1 MDLNIIKI
9 ASDTSNNK
17 VIKHYT
23 DIAKQKNPLCGD
35 HIEIKLNIYENQII
49 DFAYQ
54 TKSCVFCQ
62 ASASMLSKKTIKK
75 DIISTK
81 KFLMIAEKLFENDK
95 ISLNSDWKTLKKI
108 FNKKNLSRKEC
119 LLLPIRALLKII
131 KQKNISNINIYW
143 SCLVKISKNL

>member
-81 KFLMIAEKLFENDK
+81 KFLMIADKLFENDK

-131 KQKNISNINIYW
+131 KQRN
-143 SCLVKISKNL
+143 V

>member
-131 KQKNISNINIYW
+131 NQRN
-143 SCLVKISKNL
+143 V

>member
-108 FNKKNLSRKEC
+108 FNKKNLPRKEC

-131 KQKNISNINIYW
+131 KQRN
-143 SCLVKISKNL
+143 V

>member
-81 KFLMIAEKLFENDK
+81 NFLMIAEKLFENDK

-119 LLLPIRALLKII
+119 LLLPVRALLKII
-131 KQKNISNINIYW
+131 NQRN
-143 SCLVKISKNL
+143 V

>member
-119 LLLPIRALLKII
+119 LLLPIRALLKIT
-131 KQKNISNINIYW
+131 KQRN
-143 SCLVKISKNL
+143 V

>member
-131 KQKNISNINIYW
+131 KQRN
-143 SCLVKISKNL
+143 V

>member
-119 LLLPIRALLKII
+119 LLLPIKALLKII
-131 KQKNISNINIYW
+131 KQRN
-143 SCLVKISKNL
+143 V

>member
-95 ISLNSDWKTLKKI
+95 ITLNPEWKTLKKI

-131 KQKNISNINIYW
+131 KQRN
-143 SCLVKISKNL
+143 V

>member
-95 ISLNSDWKTLKKI
+95 ISLNSDWKNLKKI

-131 KQKNISNINIYW
+131 KQRN
-143 SCLVKISKNL
+143 V

>member
-95 ISLNSDWKTLKKI
+95 ISLNSDWETLKKI

-131 KQKNISNINIYW
+131 KQRN
-143 SCLVKISKNL
+143 V

>member
-49 DFAYQ
+49 DLAYQ

-81 KFLMIAEKLFENDK
+81 KFLMIAEKLFENDN

-119 LLLPIRALLKII
+119 LLLPLKTVLKALKI
-131 KQKNISNINIYW
+131 
-143 SCLVKISKNL
+143 

>member
-62 ASASMLSKKTIKK
+62 ASASMLSKKTMKK

-131 KQKNISNINIYW
+131 KQRN
-143 SCLVKISKNL
+143 V

>member
-23 DIAKQKNPLCGD
+23 DIAKQKNTLCGD

-131 KQKNISNINIYW
+131 KQRN
-143 SCLVKISKNL
+143 V

>member
-95 ISLNSDWKTLKKI
+95 ISLNSDWKALKKI

-131 KQKNISNINIYW
+131 KQKN
-143 SCLVKISKNL
+143 V

>member
-95 ISLNSDWKTLKKI
+95 ISLNSDWKTIKKI

-131 KQKNISNINIYW
+131 KQRN
-143 SCLVKISKNL
+143 V

>member
-95 ISLNSDWKTLKKI
+95 ISLNSDWKTLKII

-119 LLLPIRALLKII
+119 LLLPIKALLKII
-131 KQKNISNINIYW
+131 KQRN
-143 SCLVKISKNL
+143 V

>member
-95 ISLNSDWKTLKKI
+95 ISLNSEWKTLKKI

-119 LLLPIRALLKII
+119 LLLPIKALLKII
-131 KQKNISNINIYW
+131 KQRN
-143 SCLVKISKNL
+143 V

>member
-75 DIISTK
+75 DIISAK

-131 KQKNISNINIYW
+131 KQRN
-143 SCLVKISKNL
+143 V

>member
-119 LLLPIRALLKII
+119 LLLPVRALLKII
-131 KQKNISNINIYW
+131 KHRN
-143 SCLVKISKNL
+143 V

>member
-62 ASASMLSKKTIKK
+62 ASASTVSYTHLTLP
-75 DIISTK
+75 TK
-81 KFLMIAEKLFENDK
+81 A
-95 ISLNSDWKTLKKI
+95 
-108 FNKKNLSRKEC
+108 
-119 LLLPIRALLKII
+119 
-131 KQKNISNINIYW
+131 
-143 SCLVKISKNL
+143 

>member
-17 VIKHYT
+17 IIKHYT
-23 DIAKQKNPLCGD
+23 DIVKQKNPLCGD

-81 KFLMIAEKLFENDK
+81 NFLMIAEKLFENDK

-119 LLLPIRALLKII
+119 LLLPVRALLKII
-131 KQKNISNINIYW
+131 KHRN
-143 SCLVKISKNL
+143 V

>member
-95 ISLNSDWKTLKKI
+95 ISLNSDWKTLNKI

-131 KQKNISNINIYW
+131 KQRN
-143 SCLVKISKNL
+143 V

>member
-62 ASASMLSKKTIKK
+62 ASASMLSKKTMKK

-95 ISLNSDWKTLKKI
+95 ISLNSEWKTLKKI

-131 KQKNISNINIYW
+131 KQRN
-143 SCLVKISKNL
+143 V

>member
-49 DFAYQ
+49 DFVYQ
-54 TKSCVFCQ
+54 TKSCVFYQ

-131 KQKNISNINIYW
+131 KQRN
-143 SCLVKISKNL
+143 V

>member
-35 HIEIKLNIYENQII
+35 HIEIKLSIYENQII

-131 KQKNISNINIYW
+131 KQRN
-143 SCLVKISKNL
+143 V

>member
-17 VIKHYT
+17 IIKHYT
-23 DIAKQKNPLCGD
+23 DIVKQKNPLCGD

-131 KQKNISNINIYW
+131 KQRN
-143 SCLVKISKNL
+143 V

>member
-17 VIKHYT
+17 IIKHYT
-23 DIAKQKNPLCGD
+23 DIVKQKNPLCGD

-119 LLLPIRALLKII
+119 LLLPVRALLKII
-131 KQKNISNINIYW
+131 KHRN
-143 SCLVKISKNL
+143 V

>member
-35 HIEIKLNIYENQII
+35 HIEIKLNICENQII

-81 KFLMIAEKLFENDK
+81 KFLMIAEKLFENDN

-119 LLLPIRALLKII
+119 LLLPIKALLKII
-131 KQKNISNINIYW
+131 KQRN
-143 SCLVKISKNL
+143 V